1 MYLSQLR
8 LYNFRNYENVR
19 LDFTKSKTVIVGGN
33 AQGKTNL
40 VEAIYFLA
48 TLDSPRTSADA
59 EYVRWGETDC
69 LVSGLVT
76 STSGTEAE
84 LEVIISPGKAKT
96 LKINKV
102 KKTSHSQFLGNMV
115 AVSFS
120 VDDLL
125 LLRGAPKD
133 RRKWIDTA
141 ICQVYPGYYN
151 RMQTYNKVRDQK
163 KAFLKTLNG
172 YYDSMSSLQK
182 SMLES
187 WNDQIAIA
195 GSNIIYLREKFL
207 KELYPFANMKNY
219 QISGN
224 KDDLTICYKTSPGAD
239 FSCHDQEL
247 LSIEDTNKEYLKV
260 LKQKEEE
267 EVVKGQVLVGPHRDD
282 IAFRLGGKEADVYA
296 SQGQQRTIVLSLK
309 LAELELL
316 KTAMKEDPIL
326 ILDDVLAELDL
337 KRQKYL
343 FESIGKENQTI
354 ITTTDLEGL
363 KDKWFEDIDIIE
375 VEKGSIIY
383 EKV

>member
-1 MYLSQLR
+1 MYLKHLK
-8 LYNFRNYENVR
+8 LYNFRNYNDIR
-19 LDFTKSKTVIVGGN
+19 LDFKKSKTVIVGGN

-48 TLDSPRTSADA
+48 TLDSPRTSVDA
-59 EYVRWGETDC
+59 EYVRWGEASC
-69 LVSGLVT
+69 LISGLVT

-84 LEVIISPGKAKT
+84 LEVIISPGKQKT

-141 ICQVYPGYYN
+141 ICQIYPGYYN

-163 KAFLKTLNG
+163 KAFLKTLYG
-172 YYDSMSSLQK
+172 HYDNMSSMQK

-195 GSNIIYLREKFL
+195 GSNIVYLREKFL
-207 KELYPFANMKNY
+207 KELYPCANLKNH
-219 QISGN
+219 QISDS
-224 KDDLTICYKTSPGAD
+224 KDDLTISYNTSLD
-239 FSCHDQEL
+239 TSFCCHESNL
-247 LSIEDTNKEYLKV
+247 PSVEEIKNTYLKA
-260 LKQKEEE
+260 LQRKEEE
-267 EVVKGQVLVGPHRDD
+267 EVLKGQVLVGPHRDD
-282 IAFRLGGKEADVYA
+282 ITFYIAGKEANVFA

-316 KTAMKEDPIL
+316 KNAMKEDPIL

-337 KRQKYL
+337 VRQKHL
-343 FESIGKENQTI
+343 FESISQENQTI

-363 KDKWFEDIDIIE
+363 KDKWFDDIDIIE
-375 VEKGSIIY
+375 VNKGNIVY